1 VKTASRAFRRF
12 EAALC
17 LSVLCCLA
25 SAALS
30 SPCLAQE
37 PGVFLW
43 KVQGE
48 AGALYLLGSI
58 HLAREDAS
66 PLDGRIEQAYRES
79 SRVVFE
85 ADLKEAAGAAIQ
97 KAIVEEGMCAKGA
110 TIHDHVSG
118 DTFRLLKKKAR
129 AAGIPVSQFEGM
141 KPWLCAITLSLV
153 ELDRL
158 GFRPDLGLDAYLTQ
172 RAASDGKEMLFLET
186 ARFQIELLSGLPGD
200 LQEELLRQALRELE
214 VIGSQADAMASAW
227 KRGDAGALE
236 AILGVSLSEYP
247 RIRQRLFI
255 DRNEQWMP
263 RLEALLAKEGDVLV
277 VVGAGHLVG
286 EGGLLELLS
295 ARGLSVVQQ

>member
-1 VKTASRAFRRF
+1 M
-12 EAALC
+12 
-17 LSVLCCLA
+17 
-25 SAALS
+25 
-30 SPCLAQE
+30 
-37 PGVFLW
+37 FLW
-43 KVQGE
+43 KVQGDE
-48 AGALYLLGSI
+48 GSLYLLGSI
-58 HLAREDAS
+58 HLARDDVF
-66 PLDGRIEQAYRES
+66 PLDERIERAYRAS
-79 SRVVFE
+79 SKVVFE
-85 ADLKEAAGAAIQ
+85 VDLDEAAGSAVQ
-97 KAIVEEGMCAKGA
+97 KAFVEQGMCTGGT
-110 TIHDHVSG
+110 TIRDHVSR

-129 AAGIPVSQFEGM
+129 TAGIPVSRLEGM
-141 KPWLCAITLSLV
+141 RPWLCALMLSMA

-158 GFRPDLGLDAYLTQ
+158 GFRPDLGLDACLTQ
-172 RAASDGKEMLFLET
+172 RAASDGKDMLFLET

-286 EGGLLELLS
+286 EGGLLELFS